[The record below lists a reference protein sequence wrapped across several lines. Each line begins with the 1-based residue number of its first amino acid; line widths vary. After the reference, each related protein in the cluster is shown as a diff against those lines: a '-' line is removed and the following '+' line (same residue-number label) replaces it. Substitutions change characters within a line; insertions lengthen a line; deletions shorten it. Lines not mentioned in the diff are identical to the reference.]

1 MIRRP
6 PRSTRTDTL
15 FPYTTRF
22 RSLAQNAFLRRRLIG
37 DDQRRDQFF
46 TPSSAGHPEHRAFA
60 HTSEAG
66 QEGLHPRRI
75 HIHAATDD
83 HVLGTADKL
92 EIAVRCP
99 TGEVASHK
107 PTGPSRSEER
117 RLGREC
123 VRPCRSGWSTHRK
136 TKNRNRTQK
145 H

>member
-60 HTSEAG
+60 HTSAAG
-66 QEGLHPRRI
+66 PDGLPLRRI
-75 HIHAATDD
+75 HIHAATDV
-83 HVLGTADKL
+83 HVLGTADHL
-92 EIAVRCP
+92 EITVRFP
-99 TGEVASHK
+99 TGEVASPQ
-107 PTGPSRSEER
+107 PTVHDEIGRASFGERGCQAVERSV
-117 RLGREC
+117 GA
-123 VRPCRSGWSTHRK
+123 
-136 TKNRNRTQK
+136 
-145 H
+145 